1 MRRLFRRFMTNLMI
15 ALYNTE
21 QSSLNQRSTDM
32 GADVGHEQK
41 VNQGT
46 MLDDLI
52 NGRVTVEVMNLRWRI
67 YKVLAAA
74 SDIKTTHTVNTDGEI
89 VYKTTKVD
97 RSKEVKKIKV
107 DDFDDF
113 PLEMVIDNKPKPKE
127 SHEAFNGDIIGETD
141 KRSNEIE
148 DGDETKILGE
158 ISSDEFYSMIKSEIK
173 VKIGRTH
180 PPKFKLEQ
188 YTKKLNI
195 RIINHDTKLLEFY
208 VSKYP
213 DEYDRRTGVFI
224 KNVLKIDENPRRSS
238 IIDFDSVS
246 FATYNDSGVSNNLLF
261 KYDNLKYDKTIDFD
275 GHYVIKMRATVV
287 TDGESLVEQ
296 YRMTD
301 LDEKY
306 ENNEERE
313 QTGDNTVTLQF

>member
-1 MRRLFRRFMTNLMI
+1 MKKLLRRFITSLMI

-21 QSSLNQRSTDM
+21 QSSLNQRSTAM
-32 GADVGHEQK
+32 GQDVGHEQS

-67 YKVLAAA
+67 YKVLEAATN
-74 SDIKTTHTVNTDGEI
+74 IKTTHTVNGDGEI
-89 VYKTTKVD
+89 TYQTTKYD
-97 RSKEVKKIKV
+97 RSRELKKVKV
-107 DDFDDF
+107 DEFDDY

-127 SHEAFNGDIIGETD
+127 SHEAFNGDVIKETE

-148 DGDETKILGE
+148 GGDATTILGE
-158 ISSDEFYSMIKSEIK
+158 VSSEEFFSMIESDIK

-180 PPKFKLEQ
+180 PPKFKLEKF
-188 YTKKLNI
+188 TKKLNI
-195 RIINHDTKLLEFY
+195 RRIDDEHKLLEFY

-213 DEYDRRTGVFI
+213 DEYDRRTNVFI
-224 KNVLKIDENPRRSS
+224 KNVLIIDENPRRSS

-246 FATYNDSGVSNNLLF
+246 FTTYNDSGVGNNLLF
-261 KYDNLKYDKTIDFD
+261 KYENLRYDKTIEFD
-275 GHYVIKMRATVV
+275 GYYVIKMKATVT

-296 YRMTD
+296 YRMSD

-306 ENNEERE
+306 ENNERRE
-313 QTGDNTVTLQF
+313 QTGDNTITLQF